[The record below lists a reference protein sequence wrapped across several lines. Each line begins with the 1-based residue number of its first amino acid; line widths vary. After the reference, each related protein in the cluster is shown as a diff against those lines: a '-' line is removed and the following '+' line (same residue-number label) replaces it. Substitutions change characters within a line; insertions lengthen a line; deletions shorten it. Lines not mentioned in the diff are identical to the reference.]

1 MQDSGSDMDWET
13 FETDLSGIDIENN
26 TYRISTDQSIEPLAA
41 SIGAVGLLSPPF
53 LFRKSDS
60 EYIIISGFQ
69 RVAACLHLGHPSI
82 RVRLVNP
89 DAPLERLAEMAICE
103 NSSQRPLNLVETSR
117 SLNLL
122 ARYVD
127 DQTKLEQGF
136 QRLGL
141 PDHSSMR
148 DKIMRI
154 CGMPIAIQDGILEG
168 VISLNTA
175 LQLDDLDAE
184 TGLHLTDIFR
194 NLHLSH
200 SKQREIL
207 TNLIEVALRDKVPAV
222 TLLHDILFQALL
234 SDPETNLP
242 QKANNVRNYF
252 RSKRFPHLTLTE
264 ETFRKESKKLSLGN
278 KVRLQAPAG
287 FESQEYVFTVS
298 IKNLYDLDASI
309 NILQNAMDNPA
320 LKKILSRN

>member
-1 MQDSGSDMDWET
+1 MDWDTLEI
-13 FETDLSGIDIENN
+13 DLSNIDIENS
-26 TYRISTDQSIEPLAA
+26 TYRITTEPSIEPLVA
-41 SIGAVGLLSPPF
+41 SIGVLGLLNPPF

-60 EYIIISGFQ
+60 KYIIISGFQ
-69 RVAACLHLGHPSI
+69 RVAACQHLGHPSI
-82 RVRLVNP
+82 RGRLINP
-89 DAPLERLAEMAICE
+89 DIPLERLAEMAICE

-122 ARYVD
+122 TRYVD
-127 DQTKLEQGF
+127 DRTKLEQCF

-141 PDHSSMR
+141 PNHSSMR

-154 CGMPIAIQDGILEG
+154 CEMPIAIQDGILEG
-168 VISLNTA
+168 AISLNTA

-184 TGLHLTDIFR
+184 TGLSLTDIFR

-207 TNLIEVALRDKVPAV
+207 TNLIEVALRDKVTAA
-222 TLLHDILFQALL
+222 TILHETVFQTLL
-234 SDPETNLP
+234 SDPETSLP
-242 QKANNVRNYF
+242 QKANNVRNYL
-252 RSKRFPHLTLTE
+252 RSKRFPRLTLAE
-264 ETFRKESKKLSLGN
+264 ETFRKETKKLSLGD

-287 FESQEYVFTVS
+287 FESPEYVFAVS
-298 IKNLYDLDASI
+298 IKKLYDLDASI
-309 NILQNAMDNPA
+309 NILQNAMNNPA